1 MKSSDPVRPSSRRG
15 ASGAWNRL
23 KPVREDVLESYGLPS
38 KGETRYVFLLSSSR
52 DYFPPTIK
60 PHRVLTTPRLN
71 DFRTQETF
79 LNRITERYMK
89 LCALNRTDLDSLFA
103 AANPNPTSSAL
114 SISLSSLSLS
124 KHAPQPK
131 PAPLSGLNSAGVLAA
146 SKLSAQELST
156 VLSALRKL
164 REGVTASGRSDTFA
178 HRTYFFTIHVALLC
192 SDWSSY
198 VPALHTLLYSLHPR
212 NPLSPSQIHEY
223 VGYQILDLACRQGDI
238 AGARETKVRF
248 GFKDRRVEMIL
259 NALVADNWV
268 LFWRAR
274 RGVDGYQRA
283 LCGFAEQGVRVNALK
298 VIGKSYLVCDRRWV
312 EEAAGKEWEGLVED
326 GVGWEMEEGG
336 RVIVRRV
343 KPRAL
348 G

>member
-1 MKSSDPVRPSSRRG
+1 MKSSDPNRPSSRRG

-38 KGETRYVFLLSSSR
+38 KGETR
-52 DYFPPTIK
+52 
-60 PHRVLTTPRLN
+60 LN

-89 LCALNRTDLDSLFA
+89 LCALNRSDLESLFA
-103 AANPNPTSSAL
+103 SAAPSTPTTLTSSL
-114 SISLSSLSLS
+114 SGLSLS
-124 KHAPQPK
+124 KHAPAPN
-131 PAPLSGLNSAGVLAA
+131 PAPLSGLNSPGLLAA
-146 SKLSAQELST
+146 SQISAQELAT

-164 REGVTASGRSDTFA
+164 REGVTASGRADTFA
-178 HRTYFFTIHVALLC
+178 HRAYFFTIHVSLLC
-192 SDWSSY
+192 RDWASY

-212 NPLSPSQIHEY
+212 NPLSTSQLQEY
-223 VGYQILDLACRQGDI
+223 VGYQILDLACRQGDF

-248 GFKDRRVEMIL
+248 GFRERRVEML
-259 NALVADNWV
+259 LSALVSDNWV
-268 LFWRAR
+268 LFWRVR

-312 EEAAGKEWEGLVED
+312 EDAAGKEWDKLKED
-326 GVGWEMEEGG
+326 GVGWELEEGG
-336 RVIVRRV
+336 RVVVRRV
-343 KPRAL
+343 KAKAP

>member
-1 MKSSDPVRPSSRRG
+1 MKSSDPIRPSSRRG

-38 KGETRYVFLLSSSR
+38 KGETR
-52 DYFPPTIK
+52 
-60 PHRVLTTPRLN
+60 LN

-89 LCALNRTDLDSLFA
+89 LCALNRSDLESIFA
-103 AANPNPTSSAL
+103 AVNLNPTSTSL
-114 SISLSSLSLS
+114 STNLSSLSLS
-124 KHAPQPK
+124 KHAPPK
-131 PAPLSGLNSAGVLAA
+131 PAPLSGANSPALLAA

-164 REGVTASGRSDTFA
+164 REGVTASGRADAFA
-178 HRTYFFTIHVALLC
+178 HRAYFFTIHVSILC
-192 SDWSSY
+192 KDWASY
-198 VPALHTLLYSLHPR
+198 LPALHTLLYSLHPR
-212 NPLSPSQIHEY
+212 NPLTSSQLQEY
-223 VGYQILDLACRQGDI
+223 AGYQILDQACRQGDL

-248 GFKDRRVEMIL
+248 AYKDRRVEGIL
-259 NALVADNWV
+259 GALVSDNWV
-268 LFWRAR
+268 QFWRCK

-312 EEAAGKEWEGLVED
+312 EDATGKGWEGLVAD
-326 GVGWEMEEGG
+326 GVGWELEEGR
-336 RVIVRRV
+336 RVVVRRV
-343 KPRAL
+343 KAK